1 MILMSSNSRPT
12 QCERL
17 VEYMERHPIDGV
29 TQIDALNELGILRLA
44 SRISELRSDGYVIE
58 KEMISVKNRFGEKCF
73 IARYRLV
80 G

>member
-1 MILMSSNSRPT
+1 MSSNSRPT

-17 VEYMERHPIDGV
+17 IEYMQRHPINGV

-58 KEMISVKNRFGEKCF
+58 KEMISVKNKFGEKCF
-73 IARYRLV
+73 VARYRLV

>member
-1 MILMSSNSRPT
+1 MNGNSRPT

-17 VEYMERHPIDGV
+17 IEYMERHPVDGV

-58 KEMISVKNRFGEKCF
+58 KEMISVKNRFGEKCSV
-73 IARYRLV
+73 ARYRLV

>member
-1 MILMSSNSRPT
+1 MSSNSRPT

-17 VEYMERHPIDGV
+17 IEYMERHPVDGV

-58 KEMISVKNRFGEKCF
+58 KEMIRVKNRFGEKCSV
-73 IARYRLV
+73 ARYRLV

>member
-1 MILMSSNSRPT
+1 MKDNSRPT

-17 VEYMERHPIDGV
+17 IEYMERHPIDGV
-29 TQIDALNELGILRLA
+29 TQIDALHELGILRLA

-58 KEMISVKNRFGEKCF
+58 KEMISVKNRFGEKCSV
-73 IARYRLV
+73 ARYRLV

>member
-1 MILMSSNSRPT
+1 MSNSRPT

-29 TQIDALNELGILRLA
+29 TQIEALNQLGILRLA
-44 SRISELRSDGYVIE
+44 SRISELKSDGYVIE
-58 KEMISVKNRFGEKCF
+58 KEMISIKNRFGEKCSV
-73 IARYRLV
+73 ARYRLV

>member
-1 MILMSSNSRPT
+1 MKDNSRPT

-17 VEYMERHPIDGV
+17 VEYMKKHPTNGV

-58 KEMISVKNRFGEKCF
+58 KEMISVKNKFGEKCF
-73 IARYRLV
+73 VARYRLV

>member
-1 MILMSSNSRPT
+1 MSSNSRPT

-29 TQIDALNELGILRLA
+29 TQIEALNQLGILRLA

-58 KEMISVKNRFGEKCF
+58 KEMISVKNRFGEKCSV
-73 IARYRLV
+73 ARYRLV

>member
-1 MILMSSNSRPT
+1 MRDNSRPT

-17 VEYMERHPIDGV
+17 IEYMEGHPRDGV

-58 KEMISVKNRFGEKCF
+58 KEMISVENKFGEKCF
-73 IARYRLV
+73 VARYRLV

>member
-1 MILMSSNSRPT
+1 MSSNSRPT

-17 VEYMERHPIDGV
+17 IEYMKRHPINGV

-58 KEMISVKNRFGEKCF
+58 KEMISVKNKFGEKCF
-73 IARYRLV
+73 VARYRLV

>member
-1 MILMSSNSRPT
+1 MSSNSRPT

-17 VEYMERHPIDGV
+17 IEYMERHPIKGV

-58 KEMISVKNRFGEKCF
+58 KEMISVKNKFGEKCF
-73 IARYRLV
+73 VARYRLV

>member
-1 MILMSSNSRPT
+1 MSGNSRPT

-17 VEYMERHPIDGV
+17 VEYMEKHPESGV
-29 TQIDALNELGILRLA
+29 TQIDALNDLGILRLA

-58 KEMISVKNRFGEKCF
+58 KEMISVENRFGEKCF
-73 IARYRLV
+73 VARYRLV